1 MATLLI
7 GRWLSVRNQ
16 AAAEESVDDHPCVEQ
31 IGKWGETRLTVFMAG
46 C

>member
-16 AAAEESVDDHPCVEQ
+16 AAAEKSVDDDPCVEQ
-31 IGKWGETRLTVFMAG
+31 IGK
-46 C
+46 